1 MKVRRDSE
9 RTRVVGYLRV
19 STSDQAQS
27 GAGLAAQREAIV
39 LDCSRRGWELVTIY
53 EDTASGKSMNGRPQ
67 LRAALAELGAGN
79 ADVLMSSKLDRL
91 SRSAVDFGSLLE
103 QARREGWKVV
113 VLDLGVDTS
122 TPAGELVAG
131 VMVQV
136 AQFERRR
143 IRERTSD
150 ALQAIKKTGKKLGR
164 PRQVRAEDEVF
175 VVGRR
180 AQGARMREIADEL
193 TERGPAPGGGR
204 WHVSEIQRILARNP
218 LLAGRVR
225 STSAG

>member
-1 MKVRRDSE
+1 
-9 RTRVVGYLRV
+9 VVGYLRV
-19 STSDQAQS
+19 STSDQAES
-27 GAGLAAQREAIV
+27 GAGLAAQREAIEHE
-39 LDCSRRGWELVTIY
+39 CRRRGWELVTIY

-67 LRAALAELGAGN
+67 LRAALAELAAGN

-91 SRSAVDFGSLLE
+91 SRSAVDFGQLLE
-103 QARREGWKVV
+103 RARREGWMVV

-143 IRERTSD
+143 IGERTAD
-150 ALQAIKKTGKKLGR
+150 ALRQKAKAGVKLGR
-164 PRQVRAEDEVF
+164 PRKVRPEDEVY

-180 AQGARMREIADEL
+180 AQGASMREIADEL

-204 WHVSEIQRILARNP
+204 WGVSEIQRILGRNP
-218 LLAGRVR
+218 LHRK
-225 STSAG
+225 SA

>member
-1 MKVRRDSE
+1 MEVVQESP
-9 RTRVVGYLRV
+9 RTRVVSYLRV
-19 STSDQAQS
+19 STSDQAES
-27 GAGLAAQREAIV
+27 GAGLAAQREAIEQE
-39 LDCSRRGWELVTIY
+39 CRRRGWELVTIY

-67 LRAALAELGAGN
+67 LRAALAELAAGN

-91 SRSAVDFGSLLE
+91 SRSAVDFGQLLE
-103 QARREGWKVV
+103 RARREGWMVV

-143 IRERTSD
+143 IGERTAD
-150 ALQAIKKTGKKLGR
+150 ALRQKAKAGVKLGR
-164 PRQVRAEDEVF
+164 PRKVRPEDEVY

-180 AQGARMREIADEL
+180 AQGASMREIADEL

-204 WHVSEIQRILARNP
+204 WGVSEIQRILGRNP
-218 LLAGRVR
+218 LHRK
-225 STSAG
+225 SA

>member
-1 MKVRRDSE
+1 MEVVQESP

-19 STSDQAQS
+19 STSDQAES
-27 GAGLAAQREAIV
+27 GAGLAAQREAIEHE
-39 LDCSRRGWELVTIY
+39 CRRRGWELVTIY

-67 LRAALAELGAGN
+67 LRAALAELAAGN

-91 SRSAVDFGSLLE
+91 SRSAVDFGQLLE
-103 QARREGWKVV
+103 RARREGWMVV

-143 IRERTSD
+143 IGERTAD
-150 ALQAIKKTGKKLGR
+150 ALRQKAKAGVKLGR
-164 PRQVRAEDEVF
+164 PRKVRPEDEVY

-180 AQGARMREIADEL
+180 AQGASMREIADEL

-204 WHVSEIQRILARNP
+204 WGVSEIQRILGRNP
-218 LLAGRVR
+218 LHRK
-225 STSAG
+225 SA